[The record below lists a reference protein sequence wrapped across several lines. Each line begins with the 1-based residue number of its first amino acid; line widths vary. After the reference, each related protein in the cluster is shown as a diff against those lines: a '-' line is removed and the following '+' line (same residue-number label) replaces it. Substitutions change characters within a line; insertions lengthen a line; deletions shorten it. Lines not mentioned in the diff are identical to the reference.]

1 MDKFANERLMRE
13 ALAGV
18 DAPLHQAPRAERA
31 MAVAAASILAREAFI
46 DRLAELSEEF
56 GVELHKGAGSPT
68 DRAGREF
75 LTLHSLE
82 RLGEV
87 AKLHFKNTSKLP

>member
-1 MDKFANERLMRE
+1 
-13 ALAGV
+13 
-18 DAPLHQAPRAERA
+18 

-46 DRLAELSEEF
+46 DRLAELSEGF
-56 GVELHKGAGSPT
+56 GVDLHKGAGSPT

-75 LTLHSLE
+75 LKLHSRE